1 MITNTYNERIG
12 LGWGPGVGN
21 PWNYPFWFP
30 NYMFGKTDNVV
41 PAISHN
47 MAEPWP
53 LNFQDKSV
61 QYNLNKLVNV
71 IRESIMDEEKEV
83 GMYDNLAKLAP
94 DDEQKNI
101 ILGIA
106 QNEAMHSQILKKIFY
121 QITR

>member
-1 MITNTYNERIG
+1 MLTDTYNERIR
-12 LGWGPGVGN
+12 LGWQSPIGT
-21 PWNYPFWFP
+21 PWIYPYMFP
-30 NYMFGKTDNVV
+30 HSMFGKADNVV
-41 PAISHN
+41 AA
-47 MAEPWP
+47 MANVSNEPWP
-53 LNFQDKSV
+53 LTFQDKSV

-71 IRESIMDEEKEV
+71 IRESIMDEEEEV

>member
-1 MITNTYNERIG
+1 MLTDTYNERIG
-12 LGWGPGVGN
+12 LGWQSSIGTS
-21 PWNYPFWFP
+21 WIYPYMFP
-30 NYMFGKTDNVV
+30 YSMFGKTGNVV
-41 PAISHN
+41 PA
-47 MAEPWP
+47 MANVSNEPWP
-53 LNFQDKSV
+53 LTFQDKSV